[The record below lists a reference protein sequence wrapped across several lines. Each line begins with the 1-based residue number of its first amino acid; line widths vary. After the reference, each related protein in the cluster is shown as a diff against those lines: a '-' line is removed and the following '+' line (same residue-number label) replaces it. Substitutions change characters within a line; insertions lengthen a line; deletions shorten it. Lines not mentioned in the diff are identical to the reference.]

1 MFPFEKSRNFMEQIM
16 THPCLELV
24 VFKVKDKE
32 KARLARRAAQDI
44 SRLFECFVALTAYQA
59 IEDETMFA
67 DVVFWKDLDC
77 AKAASEKIMSDQTF
91 AALLAEIDGIVTMS
105 HYAPDRAVEAPAVA
119 A

>member
-1 MFPFEKSRNFMEQIM
+1 M
-16 THPCLELV
+16 TDPCLELV

-32 KARLARRAAQDI
+32 NARLARRAAQDI
-44 SRLFECFVALTAYQA
+44 ARRFEGFVSWTAYA
-59 IEDETMFA
+59 SLTDENLFA

-91 AALLAEIDGIVTMS
+91 AALLAEIDGVVTMS

>member
-1 MFPFEKSRNFMEQIM
+1 M
-16 THPCLELV
+16 TAPCLELV
-24 VFKVKDKE
+24 VFKIKDKE

-44 SRLFECFVALTAYQA
+44 ARQFEGFVSWTAY
-59 IEDETMFA
+59 ESLTDENMFA

-77 AKAASEKIMSDQTF
+77 AKAASDKIMSDQTF
-91 AALLAEIDGIVTMS
+91 AALLAEIDGVVTMS